1 MSFEWKICKNSKPQ
15 KGQMPKIKNVG
26 NILNYVFDG
35 WKCRDFCAE
44 AKGPDPTGLGLKCFD
59 AVEECLKTRIDIDY
73 EITGPRL
80 RSKPYEPYR

>member
-1 MSFEWKICKNSKPQ
+1 
-15 KGQMPKIKNVG
+15 MPKIKNVG

-73 EITGPRL
+73 QTQTSVQTLWTIPMTSSRQ
-80 RSKPYEPYR
+80 YV